1 MTEAL
6 TLYKLMILY
15 MLKRVNFPLAM
26 TQFTDFILGKG
37 YTTYFKLQE
46 SMAQLIE
53 SNLVE
58 VEENHRRTLYHL
70 TPDGARTIHFL
81 ISNISP
87 EIRNDID
94 AFLKEKEYDLSEDVA
109 VRAKYYLNTD
119 QKYEVR
125 CQLLDGPQSLVDL
138 KLTVPTK
145 KEAES
150 IANNWTSQS
159 QEIYAALLAKLL

>member
-1 MTEAL
+1 MAEAL

-26 TQFTDFILGKG
+26 TQFTDCIIGKG

-46 SMAQLIE
+46 SLSQLVE

-58 VEENHRRTLYHL
+58 VEENHRQTLYHL
-70 TPDGARTIHFL
+70 TSDGARTIHFL
-81 ISNISP
+81 LSNISS

-94 AFLKEKEYDLSEDVA
+94 AFLKEKEYDLSEDIA
-109 VRAKYYLNTD
+109 VRAKYYRNTD
-119 QKYEVR
+119 QEYEAR
-125 CQLLDGPQSLVDL
+125 CQLLDGQQSLIDL

-145 KEAES
+145 REAES
-150 IANNWTSQS
+150 IANNWMTQS
-159 QEIYAALLAKLL
+159 QELYAALLAKLL

>member
-70 TPDGARTIHFL
+70 TPDGARMIHFL